1 MKFNRK
7 HVLAATVGVV
17 AIGGFAPLAFGSTGS
32 GITTTTLVTANFDNT
47 FHLNHDGV
55 KFQTKD
61 PTDVRVQ
68 KFVFTAGATS
78 GWHHH
83 PGLVVIAVESGSVT
97 FWDSQCNSKTYGPGL
112 PNGAV
117 FTEGDDTPGQATS
130 TGGATTYV
138 TYVVPKASPAV
149 FRIEDAPPPCA

>member
-1 MKFNRK
+1 MKKSRTY
-7 HVLAATVGVV
+7 VLAATVGAV
-17 AIGGFAPLAFGSTGS
+17 AIGGFVPLAFGSPGS
-32 GITTTTLVTANFDNT
+32 GITAPILATASFDNT
-47 FHLNHDGV
+47 VHLNHDGV

-68 KFVFTAGATS
+68 QFVFSPGAYS

-83 PGLVVIAVESGSVT
+83 PGLVLIAVQSGSVT
-97 FWDSQCNSKTYGPGL
+97 FWDSECNSKTYGPGL

-117 FTEGDDTPGQATS
+117 LIEADDTPGQVTS

-149 FRIEDAPPPCA
+149 FRIEDDPPPCA

>member
-1 MKFNRK
+1 MRFNRNY
-7 HVLAATVGVV
+7 VLAATVGAV

-32 GITTTTLVTANFDNT
+32 GLTSTVLVTANFDDAV
-47 FHLNHDGV
+47 HLNRGGV

-68 KFVFTAGATS
+68 QFVFSAGANS

-83 PGLVVIAVESGSVT
+83 PGLVLIAVQSGSVT
-97 FWDSQCNSKTYGPGL
+97 FWDSQCNTKTYGPGL

-117 FTEGDDTPGQATS
+117 LIDGDDTPGRVTS
-130 TGGATTYV
+130 TDGATTYV
-138 TYVVPKASPAV
+138 TYVVPKASTPV
-149 FRIEDAPPPCA
+149 FRIEDDPPPCA